1 MRINL
6 DKVLS
11 EANKRHTLRG
21 KTIGEDIMLPEV
33 AAALFQSLID
43 QQREQIEDS
52 MTGSETK
59 NFKELGK
66 LALLNR
72 LEETIHGDNE

>member
-1 MRINL
+1 MKINL
-6 DKVLS
+6 DEVLS

-21 KTIGEDIMLPEV
+21 KTIGQDIMLREV
-33 AAALFQSLID
+33 SAALFQSLID
-43 QQREQIEDS
+43 QQREKIEDS

-66 LALLNR
+66 LA
-72 LEETIHGDNE
+72 

>member
-1 MRINL
+1 
-6 DKVLS
+6 
-11 EANKRHTLRG
+11 
-21 KTIGEDIMLPEV
+21 
-33 AAALFQSLID
+33 
-43 QQREQIEDS
+43 

-72 LEETIHGDNE
+72 MEKTIHGDNQ